1 MMGPFGDD
9 THVQLIAVDHSG
21 LFETVLWAYKKV
33 ATKGADRAILH
44 RAALSTDYRADPDE
58 VNRLRAAQRRLRDLD
73 VDGRDAM
80 IDELEHQIQIEHG
93 EGRRA
98 SALAKL
104 ELAQVRDC
112 AIRWSVIGK
121 RGKPLR
127 VSSELIGVFQRLFED
142 GVGEDGFPACLH
154 GTEDP
159 EDHEGE
165 FVFPFADVA
174 LGPRLAYRPPT
185 SVAELAAAL
194 DAVDR
199 PTLDAAINSVIGGG
213 PGAEETATWLEEDIE
228 AVTNRYRHAASTK
241 AGIWYRFS

>member
-21 LFETVLWAYKKV
+21 LFETVLWAYRKV

-58 VNRLRAAQRRLRDLD
+58 VNRLRAAQRRIRDLD

-80 IDELEHQIQIEHG
+80 LDDLEHQIALEHG

-98 SALAKL
+98 SALAKM
-104 ELAQVRDC
+104 ELSGVRDC

-121 RGKPLR
+121 RGALLR
-127 VSSELIGVFQRLFED
+127 VSAELIGVLQQLLPD
-142 GVGEDGFPACLH
+142 DIGDDGFPGCLH

-159 EDHEGE
+159 VDHVDET
-165 FVFPFADVA
+165 VFPAADLA
-174 LGPRLAYRPPT
+174 MGPRLAYRPPAA
-185 SVAELAAAL
+185 VAAMAALL

-199 PTLDAAINSVIGGG
+199 PTLDAAIDAVIGDG
-213 PGAEETATWLEEDIE
+213 PGAEETATWLEDDVE
-228 AVTNRYRHAASTK
+228 ALTNRYRHASSAK